1 MRTPT
6 MRVFHEILTAT
17 LALTIAAYTSAAALT
32 AQPSPINP
40 DRSQVITSLTET
52 GNNGSR
58 AIFGLLT
65 LNLLKLAIGNRKQ
78 S

>member
-1 MRTPT
+1 

-32 AQPSPINP
+32 AQPGPVNP
-40 DRSQVITSLTET
+40 DRSAVITSLTET
-52 GNNGSR
+52 GNNGSKT
-58 AIFGLLT
+58 IFALLS
-65 LNLLKLAIGNRKQ
+65 LNLVKLAIGNRKQ